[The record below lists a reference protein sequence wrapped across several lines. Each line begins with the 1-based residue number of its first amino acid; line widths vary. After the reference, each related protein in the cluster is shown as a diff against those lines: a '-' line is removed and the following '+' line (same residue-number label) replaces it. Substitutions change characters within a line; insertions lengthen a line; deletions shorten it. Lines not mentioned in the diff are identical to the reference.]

1 MRCLLNIWGVM
12 LFLRL
17 TWVVGQGGI
26 IQGLLVI
33 LVCNVVTSITA
44 ISMSAVSTNGQIK
57 GGGIYY
63 MISRSLGPEFGGAIG
78 IMFTI
83 ANSIAVAMYII
94 GFAEALLDM
103 LREYVAGWQGIVPAP
118 ELAEAAVYKV

>member
-1 MRCLLNIWGVM
+1 M
-12 LFLRL
+12 LGLFS
-17 TWVVGQGGI
+17 V
-26 IQGLLVI
+26 QGLLVI
-33 LVCNVVTSITA
+33 TLANIVTVITA

-83 ANSIAVAMYII
+83 ANSIA
-94 GFAEALLDM
+94 GT
-103 LREYVAGWQGIVPAP
+103 
-118 ELAEAAVYKV
+118 

>member
-1 MRCLLNIWGVM
+1 MNLLFAVANM
-12 LFLRL
+12 LGFFS
-17 TWVVGQGGI
+17 V
-26 IQGLLVI
+26 QGLLVI
-33 LVCNVVTSITA
+33 TLANVVTVITA

-83 ANSIAVAMYII
+83 ANSIA
-94 GFAEALLDM
+94 GTT
-103 LREYVAGWQGIVPAP
+103 
-118 ELAEAAVYKV
+118 